1 MVGQEEGEFQRLLE
15 LIADHRKADKLY
27 EYAETGSYSAIL
39 KLQSIIA
46 KDISRFNK

>member
-46 KDISRFNK
+46 KDISRCNK